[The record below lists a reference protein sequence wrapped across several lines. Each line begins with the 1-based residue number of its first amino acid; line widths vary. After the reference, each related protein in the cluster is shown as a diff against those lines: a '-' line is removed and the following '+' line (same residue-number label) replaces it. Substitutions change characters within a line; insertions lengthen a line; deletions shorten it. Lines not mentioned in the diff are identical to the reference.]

1 MTEGGGGI
9 SKSYAELDPDR
20 LCTTSC
26 CICARSMAEAETD
39 PQDGLIS
46 QNSLMGFPNPVLI
59 ELRDP
64 YSTRYQNMFYTLSG
78 T

>member
-1 MTEGGGGI
+1 
-9 SKSYAELDPDR
+9 
-20 LCTTSC
+20 
-26 CICARSMAEAETD
+26 MAEAETH